1 MQRLFSDPNLEHNF
15 NLKEVNMQGTYGK
28 SYIMGQM
35 SKQGVMNEANE
46 GSLYREGLDQMLL
59 GSTDLNS
66 YNSNPKTSWK
76 QTWVKQVTLW
86 DRHKNR
92 AVKAQKANE

>member
-1 MQRLFSDPNLEHNF
+1 MP
-15 NLKEVNMQGTYGK
+15 KGTYDKG
-28 SYIMGQM
+28 YIMGQM

-66 YNSNPKTSWK
+66 YNVASPKPAGNRHMGQAGYIMGQTQK
-76 QTWVKQVTLW
+76 QGYQGT
-86 DRHKNR
+86 
-92 AVKAQKANE
+92 ES